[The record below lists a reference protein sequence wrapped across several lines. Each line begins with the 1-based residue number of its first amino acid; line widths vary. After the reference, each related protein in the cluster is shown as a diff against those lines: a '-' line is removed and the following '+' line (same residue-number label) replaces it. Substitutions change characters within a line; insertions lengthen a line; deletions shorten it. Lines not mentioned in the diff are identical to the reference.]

1 MEVEDQVEMHT
12 AAECEMESES
22 EAQQSSD
29 EPFSPPSST
38 ATDHTSRVREDESV
52 GRNTQTVVFPPT
64 FKIVGDNIDKKV
76 KPRYMREDRQ
86 AQMLNNFHLYA
97 VRDRVD
103 TSNLSEE
110 LPSLRA
116 FEGLTIHDILPSSD
130 DHDKMLENYVTLF
143 ARVITAEIPFFK
155 QFEDVVPLH
164 IIHEHSRELE
174 HKSEVVSSTLL
185 TL

>member
-1 MEVEDQVEMHT
+1 MEDQVEMHT

-38 ATDHTSRVREDESV
+38 ATDHNSRVQEDKPV
-52 GRNTQTVVFPPT
+52 ARNTHTVVFPPT
-64 FKIVGDNIDKKV
+64 FKIGDNIDKKV

-103 TSNLSEE
+103 TSNLYEE

-174 HKSEVVSSTLL
+174 HKPRW
-185 TL
+185 

>member
-1 MEVEDQVEMHT
+1 
-12 AAECEMESES
+12 
-22 EAQQSSD
+22 
-29 EPFSPPSST
+29 
-38 ATDHTSRVREDESV
+38 
-52 GRNTQTVVFPPT
+52 
-64 FKIVGDNIDKKV
+64 
-76 KPRYMREDRQ
+76 MREDRQ
-86 AQMLNNFHLYA
+86 AQMLNNFHLYD
-97 VRDRVD
+97 VRDHVD
-103 TSNLSEE
+103 TSNNLSEE
-110 LPSLRA
+110 LPSCRA